1 MRDSRFFV
9 RLRGSMEMHDVLCT
23 DNEGYA
29 AGLGGEVLCVGLGH
43 CGKSVEIAWEV
54 RKEVC

>member
-1 MRDSRFFV
+1 
-9 RLRGSMEMHDVLCT
+9 MHDVLCT
-23 DNEGYA
+23 DKEGYA

-54 RKEVC
+54 REETCRGTKDV